1 MASPTLNTA
10 GTSRDSF
17 HDSGRG
23 SPETTRLARHSPK
36 PVAWNP
42 LNSGLSFSNRAD
54 MTNPTAPVAAPDRY
68 SASPLPQDTFRT
80 LIALAIVALTIGGWI
95 YVLAIPVD
103 RFALSAQTKLW
114 WIEQIVG
121 FVLAI
126 ICIGIAM
133 RKRAFLTPAFWLT
146 IYSLV
151 FDVMRW
157 IFEFREGQ
165 LRIPIA
171 MVLYALFIWRLHLTR
186 RAAATEART
195 VAV

>member
-1 MASPTLNTA
+1 
-10 GTSRDSF
+10 
-17 HDSGRG
+17 
-23 SPETTRLARHSPK
+23 
-36 PVAWNP
+36 
-42 LNSGLSFSNRAD
+42 
-54 MTNPTAPVAAPDRY
+54 MTNPISP
-68 SASPLPQDTFRT
+68 ASLPERHPTSLLPRDTIRT
-80 LIALAIVALTIGGWI
+80 VIALAIIVLTIGGWT
-95 YVLAIPVD
+95 YALMVPVD
-103 RFALSAQTKLW
+103 RFALSAQTRLW

-126 ICIGIAM
+126 ICIGIVM
-133 RKRAFLTPAFWLT
+133 RRRSFLAPAYWLT

-186 RAAATEART
+186 RT
-195 VAV
+195 VAAEKHGLAV